1 MFDRRDPSPFGNQ
14 GRGPNASGNGPRGRL
29 AVLQLVQI
37 SLRSLALCRDDA
49 LRLGIVPVVIYF
61 LGMIYGRG
69 AVAQL
74 FDSFEQ
80 GRSEIDAAAAGPLF
94 LTGLIIVAGLSLLAV
109 NWLRFLLLGPNAA
122 DGLGLS
128 LRRAHVVFFGGA
140 IGLGF
145 CASLAL
151 SLLSIP
157 ITLLLGPVAQFGVWA
172 AVLVIGM
179 VAVRLALMLVAIA
192 IGQPIG
198 LRRAWEASQGQGWAL
213 LFACLLVE
221 APFVLLMLV
230 VGLLAGSTGLSAA
243 APYTMLFI
251 GCVAQI
257 AATLAQCGVLAA
269 AYRRLIGIQA

>member
-1 MFDRRDPSPFGNQ
+1 M
-14 GRGPNASGNGPRGRL
+14 
-29 AVLQLVQI
+29 QLVQT
-37 SLRSLALCRDDA
+37 SLRSLSLCRDDA
-49 LRLGIVPVVIYF
+49 LRLGIVPLVIYF

-94 LTGLIIVAGLSLLAV
+94 ITGLIVVAGLSLLAV

-122 DGLGLS
+122 EGLGLA
-128 LRRAHVVFFGGA
+128 LRRAHLVFFGGA

-151 SLLSIP
+151 SLISIP
-157 ITLLLGPVAQFGVWA
+157 IAILLGSAAQFGVWA

-179 VAVRLALMLVAIA
+179 VAVRLVLVLVGVA

-198 LRRAWEASQGQGWAL
+198 PRRAWEASQGQGWAL
-213 LFACLLVE
+213 LFACLVVE
-221 APFVLLMLV
+221 APFVLIMLV
-230 VGLLAGSTGLSAA
+230 LGLIAGVTGLSAA
-243 APYTMLFI
+243 APYAMLFI

-269 AYRRLIGIQA
+269 AYRRLIGVQA